1 MFSAVVNLVY
11 NNTPGSTQLCTKTFS
26 DSIISTLEEHHA
38 DSKVTEHMVRTIAT
52 MLFLVPPS
60 ARKLFASQRVATLL
74 IRTLNV
80 HQLKFS
86 LLEQALCGLY
96 HITLVQCVAVK
107 LRNSE
112 ESCTI
117 LRDCIEHMVLH
128 LQFWLCVQ
136 YRWSSLNNCFLFI
149 YLIDCYGGIESRRWE
164 VLYYG
169 SASMGASSTYQHIV
183 HGSSWS

>member
-1 MFSAVVNLVY
+1 MLSDLLNVQRHSVEAMRVVGLGELLLLATSYFLSIPAVDLLNYAYMFSAVVNLVY

-128 LQFWLCVQ
+128 LQFWLCV
-136 YRWSSLNNCFLFI
+136 
-149 YLIDCYGGIESRRWE
+149 
-164 VLYYG
+164 
-169 SASMGASSTYQHIV
+169 
-183 HGSSWS
+183 